1 MENTVDSYAQALWSD
16 VLDLATNMEEL
27 GASKRA
33 MLEKCEPCSFTGD
46 SISVLA
52 PSRFMKLQ
60 IEKLT
65 PLIEKCLEQV
75 AFEPIAFAVEINL
88 NAKPQMKTSSVI
100 SQTELQVLSHQD
112 TFNNGLLPQQA
123 TQSMTTQNQTDSLQ
137 PHYHAGSGGVVQQ
150 AVPQVV
156 SQIPSIEQR
165 RAANPLIAEVTE
177 NDSKL
182 TFDRFVEGEENML
195 ALQAAKQVADGVK
208 NYNPLFIYGR
218 SGLGKTHLLKAI
230 QNYIIQNKIN
240 KLCVYRVSHDFISEY
255 VTAMSDTS
263 AEVKEAFRRNY
274 RDIDILIIDDIQFLK
289 GPGSVGFFF
298 DLFNYLVDHGKQIVL
313 AADKS
318 PAELGL
324 GNQDFD
330 ERIISRL
337 DSGFACPIQTPDYD
351 LKLAL
356 IKNFYKRAKEDAERE
371 KLMGFEGT
379 ISEENLHL
387 MADRAG
393 TNIRV
398 IESFCQSCL
407 LEATKCERA
416 GKTLEREDII
426 KLATQKFGTSQR
438 VVTIDQI
445 LKVVEDAYHV
455 SHSDIVGQTRKKEI
469 MLPRQIACYLARE
482 MTDNTLEQIGKHV
495 GGRKHA
501 TIYYSVSE
509 TEKAIKESRVLYDRV
524 MQLKDIILND

>member
-1 MENTVDSYAQALWSD
+1 MTFGEAMGNIIDSNAQALWSD
-16 VLDLATNMEEL
+16 VLDLAAGMENL
-27 GASKRA
+27 GASKCA
-33 MLEKCEPCSFTGD
+33 MLEKCIPNSFTGD
-46 SISVLA
+46 SMSVLA

-60 IEKLT
+60 IEKMT
-65 PLIEKCLEQV
+65 PIIEKCLEQ
-75 AFEPIAFAVEINL
+75 AALEPIAFKVEVNL
-88 NAKPQMKTSSVI
+88 TVKPVIETSSVI
-100 SQTELQVLSHQD
+100 SQTELQSI
-112 TFNNGLLPQQA
+112 NNQNPTSTPINSVTPQTIIPVV
-123 TQSMTTQNQTDSLQ
+123 TQQT
-137 PHYHAGSGGVVQQ
+137 PT
-150 AVPQVV
+150 
-156 SQIPSIEQR
+156 IEQR
-165 RAANPLIAEVTE
+165 RALNPLIAEITE

-182 TFDRFVEGEENML
+182 TFERFVEGEENML
-195 ALQAAKQVADGVK
+195 ALQAAKQVADGAK
-208 NYNPLFIYGR
+208 KYNPLFIYGR

-230 QNYIIQNKIN
+230 QNYIIQNKID
-240 KLCVYRVSHDFISEY
+240 KLCIYRGSHDFISDY

-263 AEVKEAFRRNY
+263 AEIKEAFRKNY

-337 DSGFACPIQTPDYD
+337 DSGFACPIRTPDYD

-356 IKNFYKRAKEDAERE
+356 IMNFYKRAKEDAQRE

-387 MADRAG
+387 MADHAG

-416 GKTLEREDII
+416 GKKLERDDII
-426 KLATQKFGTSQR
+426 KLATQKFGASQR

-445 LKVVEDAYHV
+445 LKVVEDVYHV

-469 MLPRQIACYLARE
+469 MLPRQVACYLARE
-482 MTDNTLEQIGKHV
+482 MTDNTLAQIGKHI
-495 GGRKHA
+495 GGRVHP
-501 TIYYSVSE
+501 TIYYSIRE
-509 TEKAIKESRVLYDRV
+509 AEKSIKESRVLYDKV
-524 MQLKDIILND
+524 MQIKDIILNG

>member
-274 RDIDILIIDDIQFLK
+274 RDIDILIIDDI
-289 GPGSVGFFF
+289 
-298 DLFNYLVDHGKQIVL
+298 
-313 AADKS
+313 
-318 PAELGL
+318 
-324 GNQDFD
+324 
-330 ERIISRL
+330 
-337 DSGFACPIQTPDYD
+337 
-351 LKLAL
+351 
-356 IKNFYKRAKEDAERE
+356 
-371 KLMGFEGT
+371 
-379 ISEENLHL
+379 
-387 MADRAG
+387 
-393 TNIRV
+393 
-398 IESFCQSCL
+398 
-407 LEATKCERA
+407 
-416 GKTLEREDII
+416 
-426 KLATQKFGTSQR
+426 
-438 VVTIDQI
+438 
-445 LKVVEDAYHV
+445 
-455 SHSDIVGQTRKKEI
+455 
-469 MLPRQIACYLARE
+469 
-482 MTDNTLEQIGKHV
+482 
-495 GGRKHA
+495 
-501 TIYYSVSE
+501 
-509 TEKAIKESRVLYDRV
+509 
-524 MQLKDIILND
+524 

>member
-16 VLDLATNMEEL
+16 VLDLAMGMEEL
-27 GASKRA
+27 GASKCA
-33 MLEKCEPCSFTGD
+33 MLEKCTPYSFTGD

-60 IEKLT
+60 IEKIT

-75 AFEPIAFAVEINL
+75 AFEHIAFTVEINL
-88 NAKPQMKTSSVI
+88 AAKPVVKTSSVV
-100 SQTELQVLSHQD
+100 SQTELQNL
-112 TFNNGLLPQQA
+112 A
-123 TQSMTTQNQTDSLQ
+123 TQNTISDSLSTYSTNSQLSAQTQNTAAYNPVPITLVSTNQQTPSL
-137 PHYHAGSGGVVQQ
+137 
-150 AVPQVV
+150 
-156 SQIPSIEQR
+156 EQR
-165 RAANPLIAEVTE
+165 RTANPLIADVTE

-182 TFDRFVEGEENML
+182 TFNRFVEGEENML

-218 SGLGKTHLLKAI
+218 SGLGKTHLLKAV
-230 QNYIIQNKIN
+230 QNYILQNNIN

-255 VTAMSDTS
+255 VTAMSETS

-356 IKNFYKRAKEDAERE
+356 IKNFYKRAKEDAQRE
-371 KLMGFEGT
+371 KLVGFEGT

-416 GKTLEREDII
+416 GKTLEREGII

-469 MLPRQIACYLARE
+469 MMPRQIVCYLARE

-501 TIYYSVSE
+501 TVYYSVSE
-509 TEKAIKESRVLYDRV
+509 AEKAIKESRVLYDRV